1 MRKFRQVAGGVV
13 LSLSALWSGIALAAD
28 RESYRHFLEVT
39 GFDVAI
45 TSMQQDAM
53 AGPGL
58 AGSAPDAFGAQWVAL
73 ARKVFDP
80 EDMLGRTID
89 MMQSI
94 LPDELLNF
102 GEDFYASELG
112 QRLVAAENEAA
123 QISDDERHSAGEQI
137 MADLAANNPGRL
149 DDYQAMMDAIGGVDA
164 SVRAVAEIQVRYLLA
179 ADAAGAI
186 DLGLSE
192 QDLRELVKAQ
202 EPQMREAMAQFS
214 ILGAAYTYRDM
225 SDDDIKAYRAA
236 LEDERMQQVYQILNG
251 IQYEVMA
258 NRYEVLA
265 AGLKD
270 LTPQQSL

>member
-1 MRKFRQVAGGVV
+1 MRKFRQVAGVV
-13 LSLSALWSGIALAAD
+13 ALGLAAFWSGIALAAD
-28 RESYRHFLEVT
+28 REAYRHFLEVT

-58 AGSAPDAFGAQWVAL
+58 AGGAPDAFGAQWVAL

-94 LPDELLNF
+94 MPDDLLTF

-112 QRLVAAENEAA
+112 QRLVTAENEAA

-137 MADLAANNPGRL
+137 MADLLANNPGRL

-164 SVRAVAEIQVRYLLA
+164 SVRAVSEIQVRYLLA

-192 QDLRELVKAQ
+192 QDLRDAVKAQ
-202 EPQMREAMAQFS
+202 APQMREAMAQFS

-225 SDDDIKAYRAA
+225 SDEDIKAYRAI
-236 LEDERMQQVYQILNG
+236 LEDDRMQQVYQILNG

-258 NRYEVLA
+258 DRYEVLA
-265 AGLKD
+265 AGLKG
-270 LTPQQSL
+270 LTPQQTL